1 MKIMQNIMRVLGES
15 HYIKYIITL
24 LLIILVVGFLDD
36 NSLWNRR
43 GRTQEIAKLQAEIDV
58 LKAKYEED
66 TYKLNSMDDYDCV
79 ERLARE
85 KYLMHRPD
93 EDVYIIRYSAPEE

>member
-1 MKIMQNIMRVLGES
+1 MKIMQDITRRLRES
-15 HYIKYIITL
+15 RYTKYVITL
-24 LLIILVVGFLDD
+24 TIIILVVGFMDE

-43 GRTQEIAKLQAEIDV
+43 ERIGEIEKLQAEIDV

-66 TYKLNSMDDYDCV
+66 TRKLNSLDEYDCV
-79 ERLARE
+79 VRLARE

-93 EDVYIIRYSAPEE
+93 EDLYIIRYATSEE

>member
-1 MKIMQNIMRVLGES
+1 MKIMQSIVRSLRES
-15 HYIKYIITL
+15 SYIKYVITL
-24 LLIILVVGFLDD
+24 FVIVLMVGFVDE

-43 GRTQEIAKLQAEIDV
+43 GRTSEIARLQTEIDA

-66 TYKLNSMDDYDCV
+66 TRRLNSLNEYESV

-93 EDVYIIRYSAPEE
+93 EDVYIIRFTHEED

>member
-1 MKIMQNIMRVLGES
+1 MKIMQNITRALRES
-15 HYIKYIITL
+15 PYTKYVITL
-24 LLIILVVGFLDD
+24 FIIVLVVGFVDE

-43 GRTQEIAKLQAEIDV
+43 GRTQEIAALREEIDE

-66 TYKLNSMDDYDCV
+66 TRRLNSLGDYDCV

-93 EDVYIIRYSAPEE
+93 EDVYIIRYADPDE

>member
-1 MKIMQNIMRVLGES
+1 MQDIMRTLVES
-15 HYIKYIITL
+15 HYIKYVVTL

-66 TYKLNSMDDYDCV
+66 TYKLNSMDDHDCV

-93 EDVYIIRYSAPEE
+93 EDVYIIRYSAREE

>member
-1 MKIMQNIMRVLGES
+1 MRNIARTIRENR
-15 HYIKYIITL
+15 YTKYVVTL
-24 LLIILVVGFLDD
+24 SVIVLVVGFLDE

-43 GRTQEIAKLQAEIDV
+43 GRTEEIATLQAEIDA
-58 LKAKYEED
+58 LKVKYYED
-66 TYKLNSMDDYDCV
+66 TEKLNSMNDYDCV

-93 EDVYIIRYSAPEE
+93 EDVYIIKFADTEE

>member
-1 MKIMQNIMRVLGES
+1 MEIMHDITKALRES
-15 HYIKYIITL
+15 RYAKYVITL
-24 LLIILVVGFLDD
+24 LLIVLVVGFLDE

-43 GRTQEIAKLQAEIDV
+43 GRTQEIASLQAEIDA

-66 TYKLNSMDDYDCV
+66 TRKLNSLDDYDCV

-85 KYLMHRPD
+85 KYLMHRSD
-93 EDVYIIRYSAPEE
+93 EDIYIIRYATPDE